1 LQTHSGHRRR
11 CVGAAENITR
21 AAVHARDEREGG
33 NRGDNDAAQ
42 APDIV
47 PALLI
52 PPPNVVVFSIATA
65 VVLLAT
71 ILLWLSIL
79 MPPEMTPVSTM
90 PPLRKVLL
98 LTEMPPAPMVPALV
112 TPPLKVVW
120 LTTIAPVL
128 PLNVVG

>member
-1 LQTHSGHRRR
+1 
-11 CVGAAENITR
+11 
-21 AAVHARDEREGG
+21 
-33 NRGDNDAAQ
+33 
-42 APDIV
+42 
-47 PALLI
+47 
-52 PPPNVVVFSIATA
+52 VFSIATA

>member
-1 LQTHSGHRRR
+1 M
-11 CVGAAENITR
+11 
-21 AAVHARDEREGG
+21 
-33 NRGDNDAAQ
+33 
-42 APDIV
+42 V
-47 PALLI
+47 P
-52 PPPNVVVFSIATA
+52 
-65 VVLLAT
+65 LAT

-120 LTTIAPVL
+120 LIGAGVAAERRGIGPVKAKRAPDVAL
-128 PLNVVG
+128 DRSVCGGP

>member
-1 LQTHSGHRRR
+1 M
-11 CVGAAENITR
+11 
-21 AAVHARDEREGG
+21 
-33 NRGDNDAAQ
+33 
-42 APDIV
+42 V
-47 PALLI
+47 P
-52 PPPNVVVFSIATA
+52 
-65 VVLLAT
+65 LAT
-71 ILLWLSIL
+71 IPLWLSIL

-98 LTEMPPAPMVPALV
+98 LTEMPAPMVPALV